1 MHEAMKVARH
11 PKDKTKKMFQP
22 VQYLSIGQ
30 IDTIWK
36 RMTYKLKHP
45 EKDIPEDEETAQEV
59 IELGMSDHEVD
70 VQARLV
76 ESLHEELT
84 KNDALPN
91 TNHPMEVKLQIYNYN
106 NI

>member
-22 VQYLSIGQ
+22 VQYLSIRQ
-30 IDTIWK
+30 IDNIWN

-59 IELGMSDHEVD
+59 IALGMSDHEVD

-91 TNHPMEVKLQIYNYN
+91 TSHPMEVKLQIYNYN